1 MGGRT
6 HPCQGARSR
15 VEHPR
20 RNLEPPVRSRS
31 RLATAQ
37 INRTGSFDLLMD
49 VDMPASPGMPAI
61 ENFSNFGPVGVASPC
76 CTTTSARTAVLAIGH
91 RHQKRRHRHIRPPVP
106 LRSTSVRIWRR

>member
-76 CTTTSARTAVLAIGH
+76 CTT
-91 RHQKRRHRHIRPPVP
+91 P
-106 LRSTSVRIWRR
+106 SVRTRDWPGEPRSRPIGGSGNQIMGGMPPMI